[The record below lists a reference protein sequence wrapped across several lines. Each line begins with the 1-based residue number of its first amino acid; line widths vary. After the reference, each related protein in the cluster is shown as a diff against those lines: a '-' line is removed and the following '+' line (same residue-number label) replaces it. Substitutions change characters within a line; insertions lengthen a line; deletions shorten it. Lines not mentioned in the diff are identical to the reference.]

1 MKVVELILHFFTPR
15 HTNNHRP
22 VALSFS
28 AISTYVCFLLIF
40 QIGLAVVARYS
51 PEILG
56 YATNISVSDLL
67 KFSNEKRMESDAGTL
82 TFNEK
87 LAEAAAA
94 KAEDMFT
101 NQYWA
106 HTSPT
111 GKDPW
116 SFIINAGYSYLYAGE
131 NLARD
136 FADSRAVVEAWMN
149 SPTHRENLI
158 NNRYKEVGFAIRNGK
173 YGNYETTLVVQMF
186 GTPPSG
192 EPTVEAP
199 IKPSLNSVPVQSSPS
214 GMVLK
219 VETIKKT
226 DQFGLT
232 KAISLA
238 LTLMLMVVLAVD
250 AILVYRRQTVRVS
263 GHSFAHL
270 MILLVL
276 LIVLNLVSRGVIL

>member
-40 QIGLAVVARYS
+40 QIGLAVVAKYS

-56 YATNISVSDLL
+56 YATNITAGDLL
-67 KFSNEKRMESDAGTL
+67 KFSNEERMENGTEVL
-82 TFNEK
+82 TYNEK
-87 LAEAAAA
+87 LAEAAGA
-94 KAEDMFT
+94 KAEDMFA

-106 HTSPT
+106 HTSPA

-136 FADSRAVVEAWMN
+136 FADSKGVVEAWMN
-149 SPTHRENLI
+149 SSTHRENLL
-158 NNRYKEVGFAIRNGK
+158 NGRYKEVGFAIRNGR

-199 IKPSLNSVPVQSSPS
+199 IKPLNNIPVQSTSS

-219 VETIKKT
+219 VETTKKT

-238 LTLMLMVVLAVD
+238 LTLMLMIVLAVD

>member
-28 AISTYVCFLLIF
+28 AITTYVCFLLIF
-40 QIGLAVVARYS
+40 QIGLAVVAKYS

-56 YATNISVSDLL
+56 YATNITAGDLL
-67 KFSNEKRMESDAGTL
+67 KFSNEERMENGTEVL
-82 TFNEK
+82 TYNEK
-87 LAEAAAA
+87 LAEAAGA
-94 KAEDMFT
+94 KAEDMFA

-106 HTSPT
+106 HTSPA

-136 FADSRAVVEAWMN
+136 FADSKGVVEAWMN
-149 SPTHRENLI
+149 SSTHRENLL
-158 NNRYKEVGFAIRNGK
+158 NGRYKEVGFAIRNGR

-199 IKPSLNSVPVQSSPS
+199 IKPLNNIPVQSTSS

-219 VETIKKT
+219 VETTKKT

>member
-1 MKVVELILHFFTPR
+1 MKAVELILHFFTPR

-28 AISTYVCFLLIF
+28 AISTYICFLLIF
-40 QIGLAVVARYS
+40 QIGLAFTARFN

-56 YATNISVSDLL
+56 YATNITVSDLL
-67 KFSNEKRMESDAGTL
+67 KFSNEKRRENGTGTL

-87 LAEAAAA
+87 LAVAAEA
-94 KAEDMFT
+94 KAADMFS

-106 HTSPT
+106 HTSPA
-111 GKDPW
+111 GRDPW

-136 FADSRAVVEAWMN
+136 FADSKGVVEAWMN
-149 SPTHRENLI
+149 SPTHRENLL
-158 NNRYKEVGFAIRNGK
+158 NSRYKEVGFAIANNK
-173 YGNYETTLVVQMF
+173 YGTYETTLVVQMF

-192 EPTVEAP
+192 TPTVEAP
-199 IKPSLNSVPVQSSPS
+199 VLSEKTIYSTPS
-214 GMVLK
+214 GMVLNI
-219 VETIKKT
+219 ETTNKKT
-226 DQFGLT
+226 DYFGLT

-238 LTLMLMVVLAVD
+238 LTLMLVVVLAVD

-263 GHSFAHL
+263 GHNLAHM

-276 LIVLNLVSRGVIL
+276 LVVLNLVSRGVIL